1 MKSSVAISSRKTAMR
16 DRRRAPGWSGLMVE
30 RRGELTVRRLGVLVL
45 VLVAIVAAQPVSA
58 AENTLKV
65 KPRTVNFGPTPVGD
79 TSMRSTTVTNTSSET
94 INLTVAATKDWDDF
108 GYGFLPG
115 STCPTF
121 EPAAL
126 APGESCVFVV
136 RFWPSE
142 TFLRLRQD
150 QIFVATATDP
160 TTGAVLDAD
169 TFVFYGRAT

>member
-1 MKSSVAISSRKTAMR
+1 M
-16 DRRRAPGWSGLMVE
+16 
-30 RRGELTVRRLGVLVL
+30 RRLGFLVV
-45 VLVAIVAAQPVSA
+45 VLVAIVAAQPASA

-65 KPRTVNFGPTPVGD
+65 RPRTVNFGPTPIGD
-79 TSMRSTTVTNTSSET
+79 TPMRSATVTNTSSGT
-94 INLTVAATKDWDDF
+94 INLTIGATKDWDDF

-121 EPAAL
+121 EPTAL

-150 QIFVATATDP
+150 EIFVATATDP
-160 TTGAVLDAD
+160 ATGATLDAD
-169 TFVFYGRAT
+169 RFVFYGRAT